1 MSLNDVVRWL
11 SCLPFFV
18 HCDEKQVAPGDVIVG
33 VNGKSTAGLR
43 LRAVLELLGTEQ
55 RPLTIHFGKRIL
67 E

>member
-1 MSLNDVVRWL
+1 MLYACFLVYQI
-11 SCLPFFV
+11 F
-18 HCDEKQVAPGDVIVG
+18 CDEEQVAPGDVIVA

-43 LRAVLELLGTEQ
+43 LRAVLELLGTKQ